1 MKKLNLLIA
10 LLIIGLSVNGQIKEV
25 DIKSTQIYKGGGIT
39 LRMYEQ
45 GEDVTYTLFYS
56 VAGYQ
61 HIVVMDHS
69 TIGELDETIE
79 FFEAV
84 LLAMEDKDKKFQ
96 NEKFY
101 ISHQNKS
108 AAYISPLDKNHHF
121 FIRRKHAKKVL
132 AILKS

>member
-39 LRMYEQ
+39 LRMHEQ
-45 GEDVTYTLFYS
+45 GEDVTYTLFYT
-56 VAGYQ
+56 VGGYQ
-61 HIVVMDHS
+61 HIVVMDYAKV
-69 TIGELDETIE
+69 GELDETIE
-79 FFEAV
+79 FFETV

-108 AAYISPLDKNHHF
+108 AAYISPMNKNHHF
-121 FIRRKHAKKVL
+121 FIRKKHAKKML
-132 AILKS
+132 DILKS